1 MADLNKFV
9 EEIKTLTLVEV
20 SELVKMLEKE
30 FGVSAAA
37 PVAVAAAPTAGASEE
52 AVEEKTE
59 FTVVLKE
66 AGANK
71 ISVIKAVREITGL
84 GLSEAKALVDGA
96 PGNIKQDVPVKEAKE
111 YEAKLKEAGAT
122 VELK

>member
-9 EEIKTLTLVEV
+9 EEIKSLTVMEV
-20 SELVKMLEKE
+20 SELVKMLEEK

-37 PVAVAAAPTAGASEE
+37 QVAVAGPAAAGA
-52 AVEEKTE
+52 AAAEEKSE

-71 ISVIKAVREITGL
+71 IAVIKVVKELTGL
-84 GLSEAKALVDGA
+84 GLGEAKALVDGA
-96 PGNIKQDVPVKEAKE
+96 PATIKEKVSQDEANSIKE
-111 YEAKLKEAGAT
+111 KLTEAGAE
-122 VELK
+122 VEIK